1 MGDRVFVQV
10 GDGAGPRKRD
20 GEAAKRRGRTWWDV
34 MHPEGSQGTWRDL
47 PELLGDS
54 MRLVWSSGRNIF
66 LLTSTLQLVAAVGI
80 VIQLFVG
87 KEVLDAILGA
97 EGEIELS
104 VLAPWLVA
112 LVAITVAL
120 DLAQAVQNEQAR
132 VLSELVGRKAIDRVM
147 DVSTRIDL
155 LAFESPDFYDRL
167 QRARAQGQFRALQT
181 VNGLLGIVG
190 GAIGAVGIVFALAA
204 LQPLLLPFILIGY
217 VPLWIVSTLN
227 TRDLY
232 EFSRGMTPA
241 DRQRHYLQNILMGR
255 NAAKEVRAFNLA
267 SFLRGRYDRLYD
279 ERIAELRQLARRR
292 TGRSLIGS
300 LTSSA
305 VTVAT
310 IGMLSWLYV
319 SDRMSLAAAGAAIFG
334 LYQLANRLQGLHISA
349 TSLYEATLFIR
360 DYSSFL
366 TLEPQVEAAE
376 GTRPAPESFDTLSVE
391 DVSFTY
397 PESDRAAVDGVSL
410 EIRRG
415 EVVAFVGENGSGK
428 TTLAKMLAGLYR
440 PETGRIRWDDVDLA
454 EVDADE
460 LRRSVAVIFQ
470 DFERYLLPARE
481 NVGLGRKERIEDL
494 TAVIEAATRA
504 DAHEFLD
511 GLPEGYETMLGREF
525 SGGFDLSIGQWQR
538 VALARAFFR
547 DAPFVI
553 LDEPT
558 ASLDARA
565 ESNLFA
571 RMRELLH
578 GRSVVLISHRFSSV
592 RSADR
597 IYVLHEGRVVEDGSH
612 DELMALDGLYAELFT
627 LQARM
632 YVERPELAAGE
643 KDEPPEEPMEQVF
656 FGAP

>member
-1 MGDRVFVQV
+1 
-10 GDGAGPRKRD
+10 
-20 GEAAKRRGRTWWDV
+20 
-34 MHPEGSQGTWRDL
+34 MHPEGSTGTWRDL
-47 PELLGDS
+47 PRLLWDS
-54 MRLVWSSGRNIF
+54 IRLVWSAGRNVF
-66 LLTSTLQLVAAVGI
+66 LITSALQLVTAIGIAV
-80 VIQLFVG
+80 QLFVA
-87 KEVLDAILGA
+87 KAVFEAILGNGGTA
-97 EGEIELS
+97 DFQQ
-104 VLAPWLVA
+104 LAPPLVA
-112 LVAITVAL
+112 LVVVTVGL
-120 DLAQAVQNEQAR
+120 DLARAIQNEQSR
-132 VLSELVGRKAIDRVM
+132 VLGELVGRKAIDRVL

-190 GAIGAVGIVFALAA
+190 ASVAGAGIIVALAA
-204 LQPLLLPFILIGY
+204 LQPLLLPFVLIGY
-217 VPLWIVSTLN
+217 LPLWVVASLN

-232 EFSRGMTPA
+232 HYTRGMTPN
-241 DRQRHYLQNILMGR
+241 DRQRGYLQNVLMGR

-267 SFLRGRYDRLYD
+267 SFLRQRYDRLYD
-279 ERIAELRQLARRR
+279 ERIAELRQLAKRR
-292 TGRSLIGS
+292 TVRSLLGS

-305 VTVAT
+305 VTVGT
-310 IGMLSWLYV
+310 IAMLSWLYL
-319 SDRMSLAAAGAAIFG
+319 SDRMSLAAAGAAVFG
-334 LYQLANRLQGLHISA
+334 LYQLANQLQGLHMSA

-366 TLEPQVEAAE
+366 TLEPSIEAHQ
-376 GTRPAPESFDTLSVE
+376 GSVRAPKSFDRLTVE

-397 PESDRAAVDGVSL
+397 PESERPAVDGVSL
-410 EIRRG
+410 EIAKG
-415 EVVAFVGENGSGK
+415 EVVALVGENGSGK

-440 PETGRIRWDDVDLA
+440 PERGRILWDDTDLA
-454 EVDADE
+454 GVDADE
-460 LRRSVAVIFQ
+460 LRQRVAVIFQ

-481 NVGLGRKERIEDL
+481 NVGLGRKERIDDFEGIL
-494 TAVIEAATRA
+494 EAAARA
-504 DAHEFLD
+504 DADDFLSK
-511 GLPEGYETMLGREF
+511 LPEGYDTMLGREF

-565 ESNLFA
+565 ESRLFE
-571 RMRELLH
+571 RMHELLE

-597 IYVLHEGRVVEDGSH
+597 IYVLHEGQVVEHGTH
-612 DELMALDGLYAELFT
+612 PELMAEDGLYAELFT
-627 LQARM
+627 LQARA
-632 YVERPELAAGE
+632 YVEHPRLALPEEA
-643 KDEPPEEPMEQVF
+643 PPPDDEPMEQVF

>member
-1 MGDRVFVQV
+1 
-10 GDGAGPRKRD
+10 
-20 GEAAKRRGRTWWDV
+20 

-47 PELLGDS
+47 PHLLADS
-54 MRLVWSSGRNIF
+54 LRLVWAAGRNIF
-66 LLTSTLQLVAAVGI
+66 LVIASLQLVAAVGI
-80 VIQLFVG
+80 AVQLFVG
-87 KEVLDAILGA
+87 KQVLDAVLETGGELEVA
-97 EGEIELS
+97 E
-104 VLAPWLVA
+104 LAPWLAA
-112 LVAITVAL
+112 LVGITVAL
-120 DLAQAVQNEQAR
+120 DLAQAVQSEQSR
-132 VLSELVGRKAIDRVM
+132 VLGELVGRRAVDRVM

-167 QRARAQGQFRALQT
+167 QRARSQGQFRAMQT
-181 VNGLLGIVG
+181 VNGLLGIG
-190 GAIGAVGIVFALAA
+190 GAAVASIAIVITLAA

-217 VPLWIVSTLN
+217 VPLWIVASLN

-232 EFSRGMTPA
+232 HFSRGMTPS
-241 DRQRHYLQNILMGR
+241 DRQRSYLQNVLMGR
-255 NAAKEVRAFNLA
+255 NSAKEVRAFNLA
-267 SFLRGRYDRLYD
+267 SFLRERYDLLYD
-279 ERIAELRQLARRR
+279 ERIAELRKLAKRR
-292 TGRSLIGS
+292 TGRSLLGS
-300 LTSSA
+300 LASSG

-334 LYQLANRLQGLHISA
+334 LYQLANRLQALHFSA

-366 TLEPQVEAAE
+366 TLEPEVEAAE
-376 GTRPAPESFDTLSVE
+376 GKRPAPEKFSRLSVE
-391 DVSFTY
+391 NVTFTY
-397 PESDRAAVDGVSL
+397 PESDRPAVDGVSL
-410 EIRRG
+410 EIAQG
-415 EVVAFVGENGSGK
+415 EVVALVGENGSGK

-440 PETGRIRWDDVDLA
+440 PQSGAIRWDDVDLA
-454 EVDADE
+454 DVDADD
-460 LRRSVAVIFQ
+460 LRRAVSVIFQ

-481 NVGLGRKERIEDL
+481 NVGLGRKERIGDL
-494 TAVIEAATRA
+494 EAIFAAAARA

-511 GLPEGYETMLGREF
+511 RLPEGYETMLGREF

-565 ESNLFA
+565 ESNLFE

-597 IYVLHEGRVVEDGSH
+597 IYVLHDGRVVEEGSH
-612 DELMALDGLYAELFT
+612 EALMERDGLYAELFT
-627 LQARM
+627 LQARA
-632 YVERPELAAGE
+632 YVDRPPTVEAEG
-643 KDEPPEEPMEQVF
+643 PPEEPIEQVF
-656 FGAP
+656 FGTP